1 MTTIY
6 LIRHSLVFTDM
17 ENYNNSE
24 SFQMQNKKQPL
35 SVEGENRARILSE
48 YEELQDIDYIV
59 SSNYTRALSTAKY
72 IASKNNLKVE
82 VDENFNER
90 LFGIDSW
97 SDISKDFFEKQI
109 KEPNY
114 KIKLGECQEEVRNRM
129 YGGLINV
136 LHNHKDEKIVILSHN
151 TAMTF
156 LLMKWC
162 EINLT
167 EVDRHRILK
176 YKGKVIFDRPFD
188 APEVFKIEFDE
199 TNPISIE
206 HIVIKD
212 LEQIKTDL

>member
-17 ENYNNSE
+17 ENYNNNE
-24 SFQMQNKKQPL
+24 TFQMQNEKQPL

-82 VDENFNER
+82 VNENFNER
-90 LFGIDSW
+90 LFGIDAW
-97 SDISKDFFEKQI
+97 TDINKDFFERQI
-109 KEPNY
+109 NEPNY
-114 KIKLGECQEEVRNRM
+114 KIKLGECQEEVRDRM
-129 YGGLINV
+129 HKGLLDV
-136 LHNHKDEKIVILSHN
+136 LHNYKDKKIVILSHN

-162 EINLT
+162 EIKLT
-167 EVDRHRILK
+167 GVDRHRVLI
-176 YKGKVIFDRPFD
+176 YKDKVIFDRPFD
-188 APEVFKIEFDE
+188 APEVFKIEFEDI
-199 TNPISIE
+199 NPISIE
-206 HIVIKD
+206 HIVIKE
-212 LEQIKTDL
+212 LEQTKN